1 MFVKKKKWVKTSKD
15 GQKGSKPLKAGHNG
29 SKCVFKKK
37 GGWERVKTGQKNLNK
52 SKQVNMGQNR
62 SKQVLKK
69 SKLFQTDQN
78 GGQRDKNG

>member
-1 MFVKKKKWVKTSKD
+1 MFVKKKNGLKQVKMGKKDQNRSKRVIT
-15 GQKGSKPLKAGHNG
+15 GQN
-29 SKCVFKKK
+29 VFKKK

-69 SKLFQTDQN
+69 SQLFQTDQN